1 MYKLAVNTRRK
12 ESGGAEPYYIDY
24 HLEEN
29 CIPRRREISS
39 LTAFHKYQ
47 SIFFTN

>member
-12 ESGGAEPYYIDY
+12 GSWAAGPCHIDY
-24 HLEEN
+24 YLAEN

-39 LTAFHKYQ
+39 LTF
-47 SIFFTN
+47 